1 MAEAAGRRIDATTIT
16 PGRPDMTADTLP
28 AAVLPKPPS
37 MNRLIVAA
45 TIGNVFEW
53 FDFVIYG
60 FFAVTLAQVFFP
72 TGDPTVSLLVT
83 FGAFG
88 LAYVVRPLGA
98 IVVGGYTDR
107 AGRKAGLLLS
117 MALMMI
123 GTTLMAVTPGYA
135 TIGLAAPI
143 IITLARLL
151 QGFSVGGEFGSAVT
165 FLAEHGG
172 GRRGFSASWQF
183 ATSGII
189 TVIASLFGVTL
200 TTLLT
205 HQELVDWGWRI
216 PYFFGMLIGPA
227 GLYVRSKVVDTPE
240 FLEAEK
246 PETIPIKDV
255 LRRHPL
261 AVLLALGISII
272 SNSSFYLL
280 LYIPTFGVKQLH
292 LPEYTGFV
300 ATLVGGLIL
309 AIGCPLA
316 GHWSD
321 KIQRPRIMVIACG
334 LFVLTAYPAFYL
346 MVAWPS
352 LVACVLAVG
361 WLQLVKAG
369 YSGVL
374 PSLLSEQFPVETR
387 AIGVSLGFSTA
398 VSIFGGL
405 APLVATWLIAT
416 TGDSLSPS
424 YYLIFTA
431 LLSLFALMAIQWR
444 SRRVTGDLARASA
457 LAAS

>member
-1 MAEAAGRRIDATTIT
+1 MSHGDHNNIRGRATTMST
-16 PGRPDMTADTLP
+16 DTLT
-28 AAVLPKPPS
+28 AAALRKPPS

-53 FDFVIYG
+53 FDFVVYG

-72 TGDPTVSLLVT
+72 TGDPTVSLLIT

-107 AGRKAGLLLS
+107 AGRKKGLLLS
-117 MALMMI
+117 IALMMI
-123 GTTLMAVTPGYA
+123 GTTMMAVTPGYA

-143 IITLARLL
+143 IITIARLL
-151 QGFSVGGEFGSAVT
+151 QGFSVGGEFGSAVS

-183 ATSGII
+183 ATGGII
-189 TVIASLFGVTL
+189 TALASLFGVTL

-205 HQELVDWGWRI
+205 HDQLVDWGWRI
-216 PYFFGMLIGPA
+216 PYFFGMLVGPA
-227 GLYVRSKVVDTPE
+227 GLYIRAKVVETPE

-246 PETIPIKDV
+246 PATIPISDL

-261 AVLLALGISII
+261 PVLLALGIAII

-300 ATLVGGLIL
+300 ATLIGGVIL

-321 KIQRPRIMVIACG
+321 KTARPLIMLITCG
-334 LFVLTAYPAFYL
+334 LFVLTSYPAFYL

-352 LVACVLAVG
+352 LAACIIAVA

-398 VSIFGGL
+398 VSLFGGF
-405 APLVATWLIAT
+405 APFVATWLIAQ
-416 TGDSLSPS
+416 TGNPLSPS

-431 LLSLFALMAIQWR
+431 LLSLGALIAIQ
-444 SRRVTGDLARASA
+444 RRAPRAVLVTAPLPS
-457 LAAS
+457 

>member
-1 MAEAAGRRIDATTIT
+1 MATTDTLAAPAAG
-16 PGRPDMTADTLP
+16 P
-28 AAVLPKPPS
+28 APPS
-37 MNRLIVAA
+37 MRRLIVAA

-53 FDFVIYG
+53 FDFVVYG
-60 FFAVTLAQVFFP
+60 FFAVTLAEVFFP
-72 TGDPTVSLLVT
+72 AGNPTVSLLVT

-88 LAYVVRPLGA
+88 LGYFVRPLGA
-98 IVVGGYTDR
+98 IVIGGYTDR

-123 GTTLMAVTPGYA
+123 GTTLMAGTPSYA
-135 TIGLAAPI
+135 TIGVAAPI
-143 IITLARLL
+143 VITIARLL
-151 QGFSVGGEFGSAVT
+151 QGFSVGGEFGSAVS

-172 GRRGFSASWQF
+172 SRRGFSASWQF
-183 ATSGII
+183 ATGGII
-189 TVIASLFGVTL
+189 TALASLFGVGL

-216 PYFFGMLIGPA
+216 PFFFGILIGPA
-227 GLYVRSKVVDTPE
+227 GLYVRSKVVDTAE
-240 FLEAEK
+240 FIAAEK
-246 PETIPIKDV
+246 PATIPLSDL
-255 LRRHPL
+255 LRAHPL
-261 AVLLALGISII
+261 PVLLALGISII
-272 SNSSFYLL
+272 SNSSFYLM
-280 LYIPTFGVKQLH
+280 LYIPTFGIKQLH

-309 AIGCPLA
+309 AVGCPLA

-321 KIQRPRIMVIACG
+321 KISRPLLMVIMCW
-334 LFVLTAYPAFYL
+334 LFVLTSYPAFYL

-352 LVACVLAVG
+352 LAACIIAVA
-361 WLQLVKAG
+361 WLQMVKAG

-398 VSIFGGL
+398 VSIFGGF
-405 APLVATWLIAT
+405 APLIATWLIAQ
-416 TGDSLSPS
+416 TGNPLSPS

-431 LLSLFALMAIQWR
+431 LLSLAALIAIQRR
-444 SRRVTGDLARASA
+444 SRRRERTLA
-457 LAAS
+457 LAGRAELAAP